1 MAGKGSGERYF
12 EVSAGMASHARA
24 FGPGRFDFASEGE
37 AGGQLVRCTA
47 GELELF
53 GHAGEWVIPADHMV
67 YIPPSRMFRLR
78 ARIPSSGVVAKFC
91 AKEVAWLH
99 NGCWVG
105 AVSDFAGG
113 MTDYALRWSAEA
125 ASSDKKARCF
135 FVTLGEMLPD
145 WFRHE
150 RILWTPYAENSSIQ
164 KVIDFASRRGP
175 GVTLPEVA
183 DHAGMSERT
192 LRRHLQAELGQSWR
206 EFIREMRMNRAMELL
221 RKEGRSITET
231 AFEVGFSSSS
241 AFSSAFFGY
250 VGKTPSVYAKSF
262 SQGVRSR
269 SGALHTGDL

>member
-1 MAGKGSGERYF
+1 MAGKSGAERYF
-12 EVSAGMASHARA
+12 DVTADVVSHARA
-24 FGPGRFDFASEGE
+24 FGTGRFDFASEGE
-37 AGGQLVRCTA
+37 GGGQLVRCAA

-53 GHAGEWVIPADHMV
+53 GHAGEWVIPSDHMV
-67 YIPPSRMFRLR
+67 YIPPARPFRLR
-78 ARIPSSGVVAKFC
+78 ARIPSAGVVAKFC
-91 AKEVAWLH
+91 ASEVDWHH

-113 MTDYALRWSAEA
+113 MTDYAVRWDAEA
-125 ASSDKKARCF
+125 AERDRKARCF
-135 FVTLGEMLPD
+135 FVTLGEMLPE
-145 WFRHE
+145 WFRHD

-192 LRRHLQAELGQSWR
+192 LRRHLQSELGQSWR

-250 VGKTPSVYAKSF
+250 VGKTPSVYAKAY
-262 SQGVRSR
+262 SR
-269 SGALHTGDL
+269 HQRTRPA

>member
-1 MAGKGSGERYF
+1 MSVNGGKERYF
-12 EVSAGMASHARA
+12 EVAAGAGSYACA
-24 FGPGRFDFASEGE
+24 FGSARFDFASEGE

-67 YIPPSRMFRLR
+67 YIPPSRRFRLR
-78 ARIPSSGVVAKFC
+78 ARVPSAGVVAKFC
-91 AKEVAWLH
+91 ANEVDWHH

-105 AVSDFAGG
+105 PVSDFAAS
-113 MTDYALRWSAEA
+113 MTDYALRWNAET
-125 ASSDKKARCF
+125 SLRERKARCF
-135 FVTLGEMLPD
+135 FVTLGEMLPE

-175 GVTLPEVA
+175 SVTLPEVA
-183 DHAGMSERT
+183 EHAGMSERT

-206 EFIREMRMNRAMELL
+206 EFIRELRMNRAMELL

-250 VGKTPSVYAKSF
+250 VGKTPSVYAKAF
-262 SQGVRSR
+262 NRRQLR
-269 SGALHTGDL
+269 TG